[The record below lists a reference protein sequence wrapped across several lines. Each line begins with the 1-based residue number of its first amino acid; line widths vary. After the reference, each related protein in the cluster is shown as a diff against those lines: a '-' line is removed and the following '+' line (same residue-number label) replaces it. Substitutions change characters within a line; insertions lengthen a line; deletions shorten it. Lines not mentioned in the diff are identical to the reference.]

1 MKKKRFGGA
10 EESVSG
16 AQCIDRTEGGG
27 GLFFVH
33 FGGLSEGA
41 LSHLI
46 ALVSTFDLIS

>member
-27 GLFFVH
+27 LFFVR